1 MSTCRAGYDLLP
13 LTGSLIGGTNS
24 LAGFGPSFGG
34 IASGSALG
42 SGGGASG
49 SLGGAFGM
57 VGGSG
62 GSGGAGAAGGSTGG
76 MPAVGGGGVSVGG
89 SSGPGGSNMF
99 GGGAGAGSS
108 GGSAGSSGAGAS
120 TSGGTGGVPVA
131 PAGAP
136 TMAWAK
142 VFGGVNDDEVL
153 SLSLD
158 PQGDVVICGA
168 FNGTSS
174 FGGANFIATVS
185 DGFLAKYDASGNHLW
200 SRQAMSPVFDS
211 ADRVST
217 LGSSVAFSLS
227 AQSGQITLGALQVN
241 TGTGGGAFG
250 VLNSAGQPQWLKSA
264 VPSTGA
270 NVSAFGSS
278 QNRLYLYGA
287 HTGNLDLGG
296 NILMDATLGSGF
308 VAVFDPLGAFIGGS
322 SIPGYYWNAVL
333 DGPTNIIA
341 VGREWDVSG
350 HAALATY
357 TQAGV
362 LSGAT
367 SFTGNSHQEFDA
379 AAMDANGNVYAVGF
393 GAGNMF
399 EFGGPTLSSAGGED
413 IIVAS
418 YTSALSHRWSKSF
431 GANSNDRANAVA
443 TDLAG
448 NVYVVGQQFG
458 VVNFGAGPCGAAGVS
473 SMFLVSLTSNGTV
486 RWSQCYVGTSGV
498 AAVSVAADFSIYLG
512 ITLETTLDV
521 LGQGFSPVGGAK
533 SDAMILKLTPTP

>member
-1 MSTCRAGYDLLP
+1 M
-13 LTGSLIGGTNS
+13 
-24 LAGFGPSFGG
+24 GG
-34 IASGSALG
+34 I
-42 SGGGASG
+42 SGGRSA
-49 SLGGAFGM
+49 GGG
-57 VGGSG
+57 GGSG
-62 GSGGAGAAGGSTGG
+62 AAEGVGGGISGGMTSAGGAGVAGMTS
-76 MPAVGGGGVSVGG
+76 VGGGGVSASG
-89 SSGPGGSNMF
+89 SSGLGGSNMF
-99 GGGAGAGSS
+99 GGGAGAGAS
-108 GGSAGSSGAGAS
+108 GGSVGA
-120 TSGGTGGVPVA
+120 SGGTGGVPVA

-158 PQGDVVICGA
+158 PQDNVVVCGA

-174 FGGANFIATVS
+174 FGGANFTSTMS
-185 DGFLAKYDASGNHLW
+185 DGFFAKYDASGNHLW
-200 SRQAMSPVFDS
+200 SRQSMSPVFDS
-211 ADRVST
+211 AERVST

-250 VLNSAGQPQWLKSA
+250 VLNSAGQPQWLKAA
-264 VPSTGA
+264 VPTTGA

-278 QNRLYLYGA
+278 RNRLYLYGS
-287 HTGNLDLGG
+287 HTNNLDLGG

-322 SIPGYYWNAVL
+322 SIPGYNWNAVL

-367 SFTGNSHQEFDA
+367 SFTGNNHQEFDA
-379 AAMDANGNVYAVGF
+379 AAIDASANVYAVGF

-399 EFGGPTLSSAGGED
+399 ELGGPTLSSAGGED

-458 VVNFGAGPCGAAGVS
+458 VVNFGAGPCGAASVS
-473 SMFLVSLTSNGTV
+473 SMFLVSLTSNGAV
-486 RWSQCYVGTSGV
+486 RWSQCYEGTSSV
-498 AAVSVAADFSIYLG
+498 AAVAVAADFSIYMG

-521 LGQGFSPVGGAK
+521 LGQSFAPVGGAK
-533 SDAMILKLTPTP
+533 SDAMILKLIPTP